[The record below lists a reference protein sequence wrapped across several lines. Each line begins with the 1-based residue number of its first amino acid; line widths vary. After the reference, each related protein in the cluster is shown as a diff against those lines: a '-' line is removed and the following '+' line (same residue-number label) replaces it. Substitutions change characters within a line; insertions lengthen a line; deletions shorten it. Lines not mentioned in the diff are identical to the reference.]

1 MTNPQER
8 LQQAMMML
16 ELGDIDDRL
25 NALPV
30 IAEAKHLPAVP
41 FLVSWLPNAD
51 PGTRYLIVKALTQLP
66 HDDAV
71 PALLDALR
79 WDDMWTR
86 AAITAAL
93 IANGSMLV
101 IEGLS
106 EALRDEKSAVRRAS
120 AKALGKIEV
129 KTDTDAHIAVVR
141 GLSAALLDVD
151 DGVRRFAAEALGRL
165 GAEGKVS
172 ELTHAL
178 NDKNATVR
186 IAAFRAL
193 ATLDTP
199 EARNAVHRWSKEQ

>member
-1 MTNPQER
+1 MTQQDR

-16 ELGDIDDRL
+16 ELGDIQDRL
-25 NALPV
+25 DALTIV
-30 IAEAKHLPAVP
+30 TEERHLPAVP
-41 FLVSWLPNAD
+41 LLVTWLPNAD
-51 PGTRYLIVKALTQLP
+51 PGTRYLIVKSLTQLP

-71 PALLDALR
+71 PVLLDALR

-93 IANGSMLV
+93 IANGSVVV
-101 IEGLS
+101 IDGLMD
-106 EALRDEKSAVRRAS
+106 ALRDEKNAVRRAA
-120 AKALGKIEV
+120 AKALGKIEIQAQTNTHTIV
-129 KTDTDAHIAVVR
+129 MR

-172 ELTHAL
+172 ELSHAL
-178 NDKNATVR
+178 NDKDATVR

-193 ATLDTP
+193 ANIDTP
-199 EARNAVHRWSKEQ
+199 EARNAVRQWSKQ